1 MLSADDLILVSAS
14 CADLTQM
21 IQLSVR
27 DVMVRYAF
35 LMLKNL
41 AG

>member
-14 CADLTQM
+14 CTDLTQM
-21 IQLSVR
+21 IKLSVR

-41 AG
+41 AW